1 MKKKSNSSN
10 YLQYP
15 GDISIFGIQYF
26 LCRSYIKV
34 DTQYITGADS
44 GLVKLVVMTKT
55 FFNYQQHEIEI
66 KRIMCIKMAGL
77 VELKLAF
84 KE

>member
-1 MKKKSNSSN
+1 MIK
-10 YLQYP
+10 
-15 GDISIFGIQYF
+15 YF
-26 LCRSYIKV
+26 LYRSYIKV

-44 GLVKLVVMTKT
+44 RLVKLVVIINV

-66 KRIMCIKMAGL
+66 KRLICVKVAR
-77 VELKLAF
+77 VVKLKLAF